1 MLGWR
6 VASGAV
12 VIVRVRMGV
21 SRSSVFVS
29 FKNSKLTNSLFNRKK
44 MIQSTQPADH
54 PTDPQRIRRNL
65 EFVKDRIRE
74 ACMTHGRDPSEI
86 RLVAVSKHRPDD
98 AILAAREAGQLD
110 FGENRMQDLAGKMSR
125 IDHED
130 IEWHMIGNIQTNKLR
145 TICQRVD
152 WIHSVDKFKYLEEI
166 ERRAG
171 GRDEPVRVLLQVNIS
186 REPQKGG
193 LDPEDVEPLLERVA
207 SAEWSRLR
215 VSGFMGMAS
224 LTADEAVLREQ
235 FASLRKLKDR
245 FSHPGS
251 HPATSSIRIEEL
263 SMGMSGDLESAIAEG
278 STIVRVGTAI
288 FG

>member
-1 MLGWR
+1 
-6 VASGAV
+6 
-12 VIVRVRMGV
+12 
-21 SRSSVFVS
+21 
-29 FKNSKLTNSLFNRKK
+29 
-44 MIQSTQPADH
+44 MIQSTRRADH

-74 ACMTHGRDPSEI
+74 ACMAHGRDPSEI

-125 IDHED
+125 IGLQD

-145 TICQRVD
+145 TICSRVD

-166 ERRAG
+166 ERRAA

-193 LDPEDVEPLLERVA
+193 LDPEDVEPLLEQVA
-207 SAEWSRLR
+207 SAEWSCLR
-215 VSGFMGMAS
+215 VAGLMGMAS

-235 FASLRKLKDR
+235 FASLRKLRDR
-245 FSHPGS
+245 LSLQWSNP
-251 HPATSSIRIEEL
+251 SSAIRIEEL
-263 SMGMSGDLESAIAEG
+263 SMGMSDDLEPAIAEG